1 MSKANKQETME
12 EVKTEAVEKVLK
24 PFVFPE
30 REVTILAE
38 SLEEA
43 TAIYHSRYQSNA

>member
-1 MSKANKQETME
+1 MSKATKQETME

-24 PFVFPE
+24 PFVFPD
-30 REVTILAE
+30 REVTIFAE

-43 TAIYHSRYQSNA
+43 TEIYNSRYPSNA